1 MKEKFKEYIALTDEQ
16 KQAIWEHAVIVFDT
30 NILFN
35 LYRYSASTRDELLHI
50 MEANQAKLWMPY
62 QVGFEY
68 FDKREFIIDKVIKAH
83 ETLKDKLD
91 TFKNPL
97 TDCFNKDY
105 AHHPLIKR
113 EDFFGAYDEAINGLK
128 AQLDEWMADM
138 PSYDENDTILTKLL
152 DLYDGRVGDD
162 YDEARLKEIYKEGAA
177 RYKESIPPGY
187 KDGKTKEH
195 EGERH
200 MYGDL
205 IIWCQIMDY
214 ATANDKDIVFVTEDL
229 KEDWW
234 YKRDGEIISPRV
246 ELLKEFRTKTGKE
259 LLMYSQ
265 EAFLHAAQVEVSP
278 ETTEEVKVISEADK
292 KAFASAV
299 MGETLQ
305 RMIDSSKAVP
315 AYPANAAFDYLTHP
329 LQSII
334 DSQKRLQSVTANPLA
349 TTVAQLIAAQPKVLT
364 ANDIITKLALGN
376 LNVADWAK
384 MYDAKF
390 FPKGQE

>member
-16 KQAIWEHAVIVFDT
+16 KRTVWEHAMIVFDT

-35 LYRYSASTRDELLHI
+35 LYRYSTNTRDDLLNV

-68 FDKREFIIDKVIKAH
+68 FNKREFIIDKVIKAH
-83 ETLKDKLD
+83 EALKDKLD
-91 TFKNPL
+91 SFTTPL

-113 EDFFGAYDEAINGLK
+113 EDFFGAYDEAMTGLK
-128 AQLDEWMADM
+128 AKLDEWMAAM
-138 PSYDENDTILTKLL
+138 PSYNEDDTILTKLL
-152 DLYDGRVGDD
+152 QLYDGKTGDD
-162 YDEARLKEIYKEGAA
+162 YSEARLNEIFKEGAT
-177 RYKESIPPGY
+177 RYKENIPPGY

-195 EGERH
+195 EGPRH
-200 MYGDL
+200 VYGDL
-205 IIWCQIMDY
+205 IIWNQIMDY
-214 ATANDKDIVFVTEDL
+214 ATANNKDIVFVTEDL

-234 YKRDGEIISPRV
+234 YRRDGEIVGPRV
-246 ELLKEFRTKTGKE
+246 ELLKEFRTKTNKE

-265 EAFLHAAQVEVSP
+265 EGFLRAAHAEVRP
-278 ETTEEVKVISEADK
+278 TTTEEVKVISKADK
-292 KAFASAV
+292 EAFASAV

-315 AYPANAAFDYLTHP
+315 AYPANAALDYLTNP

-334 DSQKRLQSVTANPLA
+334 DSQKRLQATANPLA
-349 TTVAQLIAAQPKVLT
+349 TTVDQLIAAQPKLPS
-364 ANDIITKLALGN
+364 ANDIIAKLALGN

-384 MYDAKF
+384 LYDSDGLF
-390 FPKGQE
+390 KGRE